1 MTTEHK
7 RIDTDALKQA
17 VSLVEVAQRYTT
29 LTQISHSGESQ
40 GPCPLC
46 GGDDRFHVDVAKG
59 RFYCR
64 QCYPRG
70 GDVIDLVM
78 RVEGVSFS
86 EACDHLA
93 GNLTFLPERPS
104 YNSSQTVA
112 AVAETPRWQAEN
124 FQDSAR
130 RTIAATQRRL
140 LHDEG
145 CAGQE
150 YLAARGLLP
159 ATWQRYKLGY
169 GVTFH
174 PVHRQQMDAI
184 FLPWL
189 SADGKQVTAIQHR
202 FLDPQLQKG
211 ERYSLKAGSEPLVFG
226 LHALEPADVVVV
238 VEGEFNCMAIN
249 QVGIQAISVGSESSR
264 ASARVITLLQEHL
277 TPFERVAVWLDN
289 AGYGRQLADRL
300 TAGLPFRKEI
310 QVVDAGGPDAN
321 DLLVASELADVVGQL
336 RGV

>member
-29 LTQISHSGESQ
+29 LTQISHSGECQ

-46 GGDDRFHVDVAKG
+46 GGDDRFHVDVVKG

-86 EACDHLA
+86 EACSHLA
-93 GNLTFLPERPS
+93 ANLTFLSERPN
-104 YNSSQTVA
+104 YRPPQTVA
-112 AVAETPRWQAEN
+112 AVAETPRWQAED
-124 FQDSAR
+124 FQDSAQ

-145 CAGQE
+145 YAGQE
-150 YLAARGLLP
+150 YLVARGLLP

-174 PVHRQQMDAI
+174 PLHRQQLDAI

-189 SADGKQVTAIQHR
+189 TANGKQVTAIQHR
-202 FLDPQLQKG
+202 FLDSQLQKG
-211 ERYSLKAGSEPLVFG
+211 ERYSMKVGSEPLVFG
-226 LHALEPADVVVV
+226 LHALAPADAVVV
-238 VEGEFNCMAIN
+238 VEGEFNCMAIS
-249 QVGIQAISVGSESSR
+249 QIGRQAVSVGSESSR
-264 ASARVITLLQEHL
+264 ASARVVALLQEHL
-277 TPFERVAVWLDN
+277 TPYERVAVWFDN
-289 AGYGRQLADRL
+289 ADYGRQLADRL
-300 TAGLPFRKEI
+300 KDGMPFRKEI

-321 DLLVASELADVVGQL
+321 DLLVACELADVVEQL
-336 RGV
+336 GRA